1 MQAVDVGVIS
11 YLVAAGAFLLLAL
24 LLLTSWRGRLQGA
37 TLVVAV
43 VTSTVW
49 ALVAAVGPR
58 LEDLTM
64 SSVAYHS
71 LEVLRDITWYLFLF
85 RLLRPLKESSG
96 GRSWLFRV
104 AEPGAVFLAVIVLI
118 IDLRPDLVTMLLPS
132 ASLVQAPIIGHLLL
146 ALIGMAL
153 VEQLFRNTRPS
164 GRWSVKYLFLGVGA
178 IFAYD
183 FFLYSDALLFKQLD
197 FELWTAR
204 GFVNALG
211 VPMLAIS
218 AARNPAWSLDVFV
231 SRRVVFHT
239 VTLAGAGTYLLVMA
253 AAGYYIRQFGGSW
266 GTAAQAAFLA
276 FALVLLVALLF
287 SGQVRAKLKVFL
299 SKHFFNYKYDYREE
313 WLKLSRQLLAG
324 DDELNPRQRAIRSLA
339 DIVES
344 TGGML
349 WTQTEAGHYAGAEH
363 WNMNEIGLEIVKH
376 DAPLIRF
383 LQTRAWVI
391 DLDEFNENPELYADL
406 ALPIWLQEMS
416 RAWLVVPLMRDDT
429 LIAFVVLGRPRAL
442 RKINWEDRDLLKT
455 VGLQIASYIALVET
469 GEALMN
475 ARQFEAFNRL
485 SSYVVHDLKNVSAQL
500 SLVVQNAKRH
510 MDNPEFIAD
519 AMRTVENATTKM
531 NRMLAQLRKGGTVEA
546 AKAIADLTPILN
558 DAVANCAGRTPVPQ
572 LQGADEEMLLVIDAE
587 RLTNVLSHLI
597 QNAQESTAGT
607 GRVSVRAYTQHD
619 DVVIEVQD
627 DGCGMDDHFI
637 RERLFRPFDTTKG
650 NAGMGI
656 GVYESREFIWSQG
669 GDLLV
674 ASEPGKGTTF
684 RVRLPL
690 YRDAPGHDQRVA
702 GATN

>member
-1 MQAVDVGVIS
+1 MQANDIGVVS

-37 TLVVAV
+37 TLVIAV

-49 ALVAAVGPR
+49 AIVGALGPR
-58 LEDLTM
+58 WQTPAAP
-64 SSVAYHS
+64 VAYHT

-85 RLLRPLKESSG
+85 RLLRPLKLPEQGAS
-96 GRSWLFRV
+96 RILRI
-104 AEPGAVFLAVIVLI
+104 AEPAVIVLGLAVLVV
-118 IDLRPDLVTMLLPS
+118 DLFP
-132 ASLVQAPIIGHLLL
+132 SLVAPLLSFPSQGPIVGHLLL
-146 ALIGMAL
+146 ALVGLAL

-183 FFLYSDALLFKQLD
+183 FFLFADALLFKQIDLD
-197 FELWTAR
+197 LWVAR
-204 GFVNALG
+204 GFVNALA
-211 VPMLAIS
+211 VPMLAVS

-239 VTLAGAGTYLLVMA
+239 VTLAGAGIYLLVMA

-276 FALVLLVALLF
+276 FALVLLVVLLF
-287 SGQVRAKLKVFL
+287 SGQMRAKLKVFL

-349 WTQTEAGHYAGAEH
+349 WTRTEADHYVGTEH
-363 WNMNEIGLEIVKH
+363 WNMNEIGQGVIND
-376 DAPLIRF
+376 DAPLIEF
-383 LQTRAWVI
+383 LRRRQWVI
-391 DLDEFNENPELYADL
+391 DLDEYSENPELYDDL
-406 ALPIWLQEMS
+406 ILPRWLQELP

-442 RKINWEDRDLLKT
+442 RSLNWEDRDLLKT

-510 MDNPEFIAD
+510 LDNPEFVAD
-519 AMRTVENATTKM
+519 AIRTVENATGKM

-546 AKAIADLTPILN
+546 AKSIVELKPILD
-558 DAVANCAGRTPVPQ
+558 DAVATCSGREPVPE
-572 LQGADEEMLLVIDAE
+572 LEVDGDGLMLVIDAE

-597 QNAQESTAGT
+597 QNAQESTSRK
-607 GRVSVRAYTQHD
+607 GRVKVCAHRQHD

-627 DGCGMDDHFI
+627 DGCGMDDQFI

-674 ASEPGKGTTF
+674 SSETGKGSTF

-702 GATN
+702 GAVH

>member
-1 MQAVDVGVIS
+1 MQAVDIGVVS
-11 YLVAAGAFLLLAL
+11 YFAAAGAFLLLAL
-24 LLLTSWRGRLQGA
+24 LLLTSWRGRLEGA
-37 TLVVAV
+37 
-43 VTSTVW
+43 
-49 ALVAAVGPR
+49 ALVAAVITSAVWAVAAAVGPQ
-58 LEDLTM
+58 LQAPAM
-64 SSVAYHS
+64 PVAYHT
-71 LEVLRDITWYLFLF
+71 LEALRNIAWYVFLF
-85 RLLRPLKESSG
+85 RLLRPLKESAG
-96 GRSWLFRV
+96 PHSWLLRV
-104 AEPGAVFLAVIVLI
+104 AEPAAVVVAVAVLA
-118 IDLRPDLVTMLLPS
+118 IDLRPDLITALIPT
-132 ASLVQAPIIGHLLL
+132 ASRSQGPIIGHLLL

-183 FFLYSDALLFKQLD
+183 FFLYSDALLFKQID
-197 FELWTAR
+197 YGLWTAR
-204 GFVNALG
+204 GFVNAIV

-218 AARNPAWSLDVFV
+218 AARNPAWSLDVFI

-239 VTLAGAGTYLLVMA
+239 VTLAGAGVYLLVMA

-276 FALVLLVALLF
+276 FALLLLGVLLF
-287 SGQVRAKLKVFL
+287 SGQMRAKLKVFL

-313 WLKLSRQLLAG
+313 WLKLSRRLLAG
-324 DDELNPRQRAIRSLA
+324 DHELNPRQRAIRSLA

-363 WNMNEIGLEIVKH
+363 WNMNEINHAVIKS
-376 DAPLIRF
+376 DTPLIRF
-383 LQTRAWVI
+383 LQTRQWVI
-391 DLDEFNENPELYADL
+391 DLDEFSENPELYEEL
-406 ALPIWLQEMS
+406 VLPVWLQELP
-416 RAWLVVPLMRDDT
+416 RAWLVVPLVRDDT
-429 LIAFVVLGRPRAL
+429 LIAFVVLGRPRAM

-469 GEALMN
+469 SEALMN

-510 MDNPEFIAD
+510 LDNPDFVAD
-519 AMRTVENATTKM
+519 AIRTVENATAKM

-546 AKAIADLTPILN
+546 AKSIVDLQPILR
-558 DAVANCAGRTPVPQ
+558 DAVSMCAGREPVPN
-572 LQGADEEMLLVIDAE
+572 LETADGPLLLVIDAE

-597 QNAQESTAGT
+597 QNAQESTSGS
-607 GRVSVRAYTQHD
+607 GRVVIRAGIEQD
-619 DVVIEVQD
+619 DVLIEVAD
-627 DGCGMDDHFI
+627 DGCGMDDQFI
-637 RERLFRPFDTTKG
+637 RERLFRPFETTKG

-674 ASEPGKGTTF
+674 TSEPGKGSTF

-702 GATN
+702 EAAN